1 MIYQNSVSYTIVEL
15 GDGFANKSLTANIE
29 ANCKVDWPLNNTN
42 VNNKVQKNSLKSIYV
57 DNIASNKNLKKF
69 DDVDLQKTIYSDKN
83 WKNFTKNLKNCR
95 KFSFW
100 SPKVSNEASVDK
112 SNVKGQDKTV
122 NNEKSLLYQTSLN
135 VMHSIPGL
143 NSFEFFKFSSV
154 PRRII
159 HVKVIHVYKDLK
171 NGNSC
176 DTSDTDSE
184 QTNNVQIET
193 NGEASH
199 ALSSHVQKIG
209 QTSINREVDPKT
221 VQTSFGSIIKNT
233 YPPATLIART
243 ETSKASEKIVKL
255 KNEEVQIK
263 KLIDQDRG
271 TFNKS
276 NIKIVACSSNS
287 QQSDALK
294 PNRNQ
299 TLISMLTQQVMLP
312 TSSNRHFIITSQKSD
327 VPKADNN
334 ITTVTS
340 TMPSHQNA
348 TKKVIPP
355 GQSQLV
361 QILNSPPS
369 NFTTKLIS
377 TTVAPTHTK
386 PLNQIVTMTSAANS
400 NQTFKAELPNAA
412 KQQGIVQFI
421 CKTDGKII
429 HLTPICG
436 NNADGSSKK
445 ITYKVDTSGAKGP
458 TILHHANQ
466 QIIINNQLKKSDSQ
480 NILTIIQKQDDGDK
494 KKCPVSDSQSSP
506 TSPIST
512 RSIYEETYA
521 KFIQTSSSNKASEMG
536 LLTISS
542 SPINIPISSA
552 STTSSSIQKIGK
564 TVIQSTSST
573 LPKFNQ
579 AFGKTIF
586 TTSSQG
592 SEQLKTK
599 IISSKELMS
608 SRQMTMNFVDTKP
621 TMKVTRTLSEIKS
634 TDAGTLLS
642 LLEGDNS
649 EKQLPTLQT
658 ALQSNL
664 LYARPIGNGKLL
676 ASSNNNVLLTALR
689 SGQTPSN
696 VRIITSIS
704 DNMNR
709 SSGSIMAPMRI
720 NVPIQIPKLINSST
734 TTGSYRQQI
743 VIATNPTRLQQTTIS
758 SQPSKLE
765 SLLMTTQSTVVRQ
778 EVEVEAQQSRIE
790 VKQKKNVDHSTLE
803 QLREFDMVL
812 EQVLERSSSEV
823 TATSISSPATP
834 ESATSSPKKILSI
847 DGKIK
852 TEMKLNSVTITSIS
866 PSVSPS
872 PKPLSSCSSGSV
884 GKVVPKLQE
893 DEHTAQ
899 RILDILANYKEQVRN
914 SPDLNNKPAPR
925 RRANPP
931 TNPPAAKRKKVVVS
945 SGSGSMKSS
954 KQFGSTSDM
963 MTDTMGSE
971 DSSCGMG
978 SGVASI
984 GSINNSPQPQ
994 DIDDQTDVSMDNNF
1008 YMEDSKRETALSPQS
1023 SSSSVATSPSHNKF
1037 PISRRIILTETKT
1050 SSSSEASL
1058 SPVKNTLITNTPSS
1072 SGTSIERFTSHGS
1085 NAAVLMPGN
1094 YLLPMNVLKGGQQL
1108 AILSSNNGQKII
1120 AVPANQLS
1128 SIGGANGTSII
1139 LQRYL
1144 NQTNESGN
1152 KSQINNSQNTFKSV
1166 RLHQNSTASYI
1177 GKSSNADQCGNTF
1190 YIRPIHNMNQN
1201 INDAKSFISGQTT
1214 LIKQED
1220 ESSKDSQNSK
1230 FVNDKTLI
1238 TEIIQQQQQLS
1249 NTHQHPQ
1256 QNFMIKL
1263 NEHQPSDPR
1272 SSSSIMFVPN
1282 SVPSNSFEAKSEHP
1296 KIKIEEI
1303 DYDDYMKEDAI
1314 DLLNET
1320 DEMAKS
1326 PMLNTKNEVDEN
1338 TNSNHETS
1346 NIYDDSTIKLEN
1358 EQEQKFHTFPVVL
1371 NSSHGKAMGMHQ
1383 ISNSKNIKGF
1393 LIDPSNKIVMYSDR
1407 KSCTA
1412 TIEKEFFNQKSF
1424 SEECADLGV
1433 DEPIASDLFP
1443 EADLLFDS
1451 GSPKFD
1457 QVGSHDG
1464 GAMNIKKEIENGQ
1477 VLLEMNYNH
1486 NMETESWL
1494 NFDTEEELV
1503 DDSQIEVKVTGGGIS
1518 ENYF

>member
-1 MIYQNSVSYTIVEL
+1 MQQEPLRPNRKDYVIRSADCDPLCENPNSPAASFVNESTFHLIYQNCVSYSTVEGF
-15 GDGFANKSLTANIE
+15 GDGFATQSLTANVV
-29 ANCKVDWPLNNTN
+29 ANCKATRPLNNAN
-42 VNNKVQKNSLKSIYV
+42 VNNKVLRKSLKSLYV
-57 DNIASNKNLKKF
+57 DNNVNNNILTKF
-69 DDVDLQKTIYSDKN
+69 DNVDLKKTIYSDKN
-83 WKNFTKNLKNCR
+83 CFNFTKNLKNYKKSVR
-95 KFSFW
+95 W
-100 SPKVSNEASVDK
+100 TPKEDNETLIDK
-112 SNVKGQDKTV
+112 CEDKENDKII
-122 NNEKSLLYQTSLN
+122 NNDKSLLYQTSLD
-135 VMHSIPGL
+135 VMQSIPGL
-143 NSFEFFKFSSV
+143 NSFEFFKFSSA

-171 NGNSC
+171 KGNSSTSC
-176 DTSDTDSE
+176 DTSDTDGE
-184 QTNNVQIET
+184 QSNIVQIET
-193 NGEASH
+193 MNGEAS
-199 ALSSHVQKIG
+199 LSHVQKIG
-209 QTSINREVDPKT
+209 QTSINREGDPRS
-221 VQTSFGSIIKNT
+221 VHTSLGSIVKNT

-243 ETSKASEKIVKL
+243 GSETMKAGEKFAKL
-255 KNEEVQIK
+255 KNDDIQVK
-263 KLIDQDRG
+263 KIVGQDLN
-271 TFNKS
+271 TLNKS
-276 NIKIVACSSNS
+276 NIKIVACSSSSS
-287 QQSDALK
+287 QADAQK

-299 TLISMLTQQVMLP
+299 TLINMLTQQVMLP
-312 TSSNRHFIITSQKSD
+312 TNSNRHFIITSQKAD
-327 VPKADNN
+327 VAKSENN

-340 TMPSHQNA
+340 TLTTHPNVV
-348 TKKVIPP
+348 KKVVPP
-355 GQSQLV
+355 GHSQLV

-369 NFTTKLIS
+369 NFTTKLINS
-377 TTVAPTHTK
+377 TIASSQAK
-386 PLNQIVTMTSAANS
+386 PPNQIVTMTPGNN
-400 NQTFKAELPNAA
+400 NQTFKAELPSAA

-429 HLTPICG
+429 HLTPICSNSAG
-436 NNADGSSKK
+436 GSSKK

-466 QIIINNQLKKSDSQ
+466 QIIINNQLKKSDNQ
-480 NILTIIQKQDDGDK
+480 NILTIIQKQSDDDK
-494 KKCPVSDSQSSP
+494 KKCPLLSISQSQSTP

-521 KFIQTSSSNKASEMG
+521 KFIQTSTSSKSSDMG

-542 SPINIPISSA
+542 SPMNTPITSA
-552 STTSSSIQKIGK
+552 STTSSTIQKIGK
-564 TVIQSTSST
+564 TIIQSSPG

-579 AFGKTIF
+579 AFGKTTF
-586 TTSSQG
+586 TTTSQQN
-592 SEQLKTK
+592 EQLKSK
-599 IISSKELMS
+599 IISSKDLMA
-608 SRQMTMNFVDTKP
+608 SRQMTVNFAETKP
-621 TMKVTRTLSEIKS
+621 VTKVTRTISEIKS

-642 LLEGDNS
+642 LLEADNS
-649 EKQLPTLQT
+649 DKSIPTLQS

-664 LYARPIGNGKLL
+664 LYARPISNGKLL
-676 ASSNNNVLLTALR
+676 SSSNNNVLLTALR
-689 SGQTPSN
+689 SGNQSNN

-704 DNMNR
+704 DSINR
-709 SSGSIMAPMRI
+709 SSGTIMAPMRI
-720 NVPIQIPKLINSST
+720 SVPIQIPKLINSSARPPT
-734 TTGSYRQQI
+734 PGSYRQQI
-743 VIATNPTRLQQTTIS
+743 VIATTPTRMQQTTIS
-758 SQPSKLE
+758 SQQTGSKLE
-765 SLLMTTQSTVVRQ
+765 SLLMTTQPTVVKQ
-778 EVEVEAQQSRIE
+778 QTEVETPPDKIE

-823 TATSISSPATP
+823 TATSISSPPTP
-834 ESATSSPKKILSI
+834 ESATSSPKKQLMI

-852 TEMKLNSVTITSIS
+852 AEMKLNSVTITSIS

-872 PKPLSSCSSGSV
+872 PKPSSSCSSGSS
-884 GKVVPKLQE
+884 GKAVPKLQE

-931 TNPPAAKRKKVVVS
+931 TNPPATKRKKIIVS

-971 DSSCGMG
+971 EDSSCGMG

-984 GSINNSPQPQ
+984 CSINNSPQPQ

-1023 SSSSVATSPSHNKF
+1023 SNSSVATSPSHNKF
-1037 PISRRIILTETKT
+1037 PISRRLILTETKT

-1058 SPVKNTLITNTPSS
+1058 SPTKNIVITNTPCASA
-1072 SGTSIERFTSHGS
+1072 SGTSIESFAGHGS
-1085 NAAVLMPGN
+1085 TAAVLMPGN

-1120 AVPANQLS
+1120 AVPTNQLT

-1144 NQTNESGN
+1144 NQANESARN
-1152 KSQINNSQNTFKSV
+1152 QPTDSSQNIQNTFKPV
-1166 RLHQNSTASYI
+1166 RLQQNSTVSYVS
-1177 GKSSNADQCGNTF
+1177 KNTQQDQSGNTF
-1190 YIRPIHNMNQN
+1190 YIRPIQNMNQSYN
-1201 INDAKSFISGQTT
+1201 EGKTFISGQTT

-1220 ESSKDSQNSK
+1220 ESSKDSQHSK

-1249 NTHQHPQ
+1249 HTHQHPQ

-1272 SSSSIMFVPN
+1272 SSSSIMFV
-1282 SVPSNSFEAKSEHP
+1282 SKSNSTTSNFVETKTENP

-1314 DLLNET
+1314 DLLNES

-1326 PMLNTKNEVDEN
+1326 PMLNTKIEVDDN
-1338 TNSNHETS
+1338 TNSNHDTNNMYEDPS
-1346 NIYDDSTIKLEN
+1346 VKHEN
-1358 EQEQKFHTFPVVL
+1358 DHEQKFRQFPIIL
-1371 NSSHGKAMGMHQ
+1371 NSSHGRALGMHHVA
-1383 ISNSKNIKGF
+1383 SSKNIKGF

-1407 KSCTA
+1407 KPA

-1457 QVGSHDG
+1457 
-1464 GAMNIKKEIENGQ
+1464 
-1477 VLLEMNYNH
+1477 
-1486 NMETESWL
+1486 
-1494 NFDTEEELV
+1494 
-1503 DDSQIEVKVTGGGIS
+1503 
-1518 ENYF
+1518 